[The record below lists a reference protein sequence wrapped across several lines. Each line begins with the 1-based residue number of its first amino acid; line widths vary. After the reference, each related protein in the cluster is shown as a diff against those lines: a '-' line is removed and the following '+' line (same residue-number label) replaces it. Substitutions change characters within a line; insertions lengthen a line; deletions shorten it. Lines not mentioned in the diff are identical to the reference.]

1 MWASGLAGGL
11 GSGIGQSSGLAGAR
25 PRATVTA
32 ALERADAMSG
42 GARSVTAVVVTHNSE
57 STLSRCMQAALAQDA
72 VSAIVVVDN
81 GSSDH
86 WRDALPSDARLLRVE
101 NRDNPGFAVACNQ
114 GAALA
119 KTPWL
124 LFLNPDCF
132 LEQDSLR
139 RLLDLAQ
146 ANPALA
152 ALGAQLVDA
161 AGRVDPA
168 SHRRAPTPAVVLR
181 GRVAMTAE
189 GETWSGEPAVETRSV
204 DAISGALMLVRRSA
218 FERVGGFDPGYR
230 LHCEDLD
237 LCRRLKLAGFDVAIA
252 QQVQVLHLKG
262 TSSRARPLWVEWQKH
277 RGMLR
282 YFRKFDAAT
291 SPLWIR
297 VAVPIGIALRFPVAA
312 LRAVLHARRDIR
324 NQSRTESRQKG
335 HV

>member
-1 MWASGLAGGL
+1 M
-11 GSGIGQSSGLAGAR
+11 
-25 PRATVTA
+25 TA
-32 ALERADAMSG
+32 ANASAEVRCGDAK
-42 GARSVTAVVVTHNSE
+42 SVTVVVVTHNSA
-57 STLSRCMQAALAQDA
+57 STLSRCLHAALAQVA
-72 VSAIVVVDN
+72 VSALVVVDN
-81 GSSDH
+81 GSTDQ
-86 WRDALPSDARLLRVE
+86 WRDALPPDARLIRVE

-119 KTPWL
+119 QTQWL

-132 LEQDSLR
+132 LENDSLR
-139 RLLDLAQ
+139 RLLNLADSK
-146 ANPALA
+146 PALA
-152 ALGAQLVDA
+152 ALGAELIDA

-181 GRVAMTAE
+181 GQMAMTDGGEVRPSSAAE
-189 GETWSGEPAVETRSV
+189 DVRFV
-204 DAISGALMLVRRSA
+204 DAISGALMLVRRDA
-218 FERVGGFDPGYR
+218 FEQVGGFDAGYR

-291 SPLWIR
+291 APLWIR
-297 VAVPIGIALRFPVAA
+297 VAVPLGIAMRFPAAA
-312 LRAVLHARRDIR
+312 LRAVWLAQRGTR
-324 NQSRTESRQKG
+324 NQSRTERRQKEM
-335 HV
+335 